1 MIKKSLLLIAAIA
14 SDLAIASC
22 SNLANSTQNL
32 VKTAEV
38 EDVRVAANQSLNY
51 QDYAE
56 VLQTYVS
63 DRGLVDYKGL
73 QANRQQLDR
82 FNQSL
87 GSISPETYAAWNE
100 AKQVAFLI
108 NAYNAFTLQS
118 IIDQNPIKDSIR
130 DISGVWNRR
139 KFALAGEEKT
149 LDNIEHDILRKD
161 FNEPK
166 IHVALVCAAISCPPL
181 RNEPYLSEQLD
192 AQLDDQTA
200 KFTASPQGFDLDRQG
215 KLVSLSSIFKWYGQ
229 DFEQT
234 YGIED
239 KFDGN
244 DKQRAV
250 LNYLSSTLDP
260 QERKFLEQEDYRV
273 KYLDYD
279 WSLNKQ

>member
-1 MIKKSLLLIAAIA
+1 MKKSLFLITAII
-14 SDLAIASC
+14 SLSAIASC
-22 SNLANSTQNL
+22 SNLANSQSSNVVNNST
-32 VKTAEV
+32 TANV
-38 EDVRVAANQSLNY
+38 ATNSAFSYEDYEN
-51 QDYAE
+51 
-56 VLQTYVS
+56 VLKTYVS
-63 DRGLVDYKGL
+63 DRGLVDYSGL

-87 GSISPETYAAWNE
+87 GEVAPETYASWSE
-100 AKQVAFLI
+100 ERQIAFLS

-118 IIDQNPIKDSIR
+118 IVDRQPLPESIR

-149 LDNIEHDILRKD
+149 LDNIEHDILRKN
-161 FNEPK
+161 FNEPR

-181 RNEPYLSEQLD
+181 RNEPYLAEGLDTQLN
-192 AQLDDQTA
+192 DQTI
-200 KFTASPQGFDLDRQG
+200 KFANSPYGFKLDRED
-215 KLVSLSSIFKWYGQ
+215 KRVYLSSIFKWYGQ
-229 DFEQT
+229 DFEET

-239 KFDGN
+239 KFEGN

-250 LNYLSSTLDP
+250 LNYFNPALDSAS
-260 QERKFLEQEDYRV
+260 QTFLDREEYKV